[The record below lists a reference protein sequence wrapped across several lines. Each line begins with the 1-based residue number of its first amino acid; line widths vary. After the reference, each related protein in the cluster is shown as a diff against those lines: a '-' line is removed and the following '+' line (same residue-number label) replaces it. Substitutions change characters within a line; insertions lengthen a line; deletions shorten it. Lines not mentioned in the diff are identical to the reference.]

1 VGKPAT
7 PETRYARSGEIH
19 IAYQMWG
26 DGPLTYV
33 GVPPVVSAIELAWDE
48 PHTERFLRRFGSF
61 CRLIYFDKRGCGA
74 SERVVG
80 APTLEE
86 RVDDLRAVMDAEGVD
101 TAAIGGTSE
110 GGPMCIMF
118 AAMYPDRVSHL
129 VLADTT
135 ATFRGSDDYP
145 HVHVPEV
152 MSQLVDAWADS
163 WGTPATLTVPL
174 MVPSMAGDERYLR
187 WVNRYERAAG
197 TPASLKVMMRLNME
211 IDTRPVLSAIRV
223 PTLVVH
229 RSGDRAIPVENGRWL
244 ADNIAGARYVELD
257 GDDHLPWIGDQD
269 AYIDVVEDF
278 LCGSH
283 HRNIDRVLAT
293 VLFTDMVDS
302 TATAAGLGDRHWG
315 QILDAHD
322 RVAHHEVERH
332 GGRVVKTTGD
342 GLLATFDGPARA
354 IRCARLLSDE
364 LLSRGM
370 PIRAG
375 LHTGE
380 IELRGDDVGGIAV
393 HIGARVG
400 AAAGPGEVLVSRTV
414 KDLVAGSGIA
424 FADRGTHPLKGVP
437 EEWQLFAVTS
447 A

>member
-1 VGKPAT
+1 
-7 PETRYARSGEIH
+7 
-19 IAYQMWG
+19 
-26 DGPLTYV
+26 
-33 GVPPVVSAIELAWDE
+33 
-48 PHTERFLRRFGSF
+48 
-61 CRLIYFDKRGCGA
+61 
-74 SERVVG
+74 
-80 APTLEE
+80 
-86 RVDDLRAVMDAEGVD
+86 
-101 TAAIGGTSE
+101 
-110 GGPMCIMF
+110 
-118 AAMYPDRVSHL
+118 
-129 VLADTT
+129 
-135 ATFRGSDDYP
+135 
-145 HVHVPEV
+145 
-152 MSQLVDAWADS
+152 
-163 WGTPATLTVPL
+163 
-174 MVPSMAGDERYLR
+174 
-187 WVNRYERAAG
+187 
-197 TPASLKVMMRLNME
+197 
-211 IDTRPVLSAIRV
+211 
-223 PTLVVH
+223 
-229 RSGDRAIPVENGRWL
+229 
-244 ADNIAGARYVELD
+244 
-257 GDDHLPWIGDQD
+257 
-269 AYIDVVEDF
+269 VVEDF

-302 TATAAGLGDRHWG
+302 TATAAGLGDRRWG

-322 RVAHHEVERH
+322 RVTHHEVERH

-364 LLSRGM
+364 LSSRGM

-393 HIGARVG
+393 HIGARIG

-437 EEWQLFAVTS
+437 EEWQLFAVTL